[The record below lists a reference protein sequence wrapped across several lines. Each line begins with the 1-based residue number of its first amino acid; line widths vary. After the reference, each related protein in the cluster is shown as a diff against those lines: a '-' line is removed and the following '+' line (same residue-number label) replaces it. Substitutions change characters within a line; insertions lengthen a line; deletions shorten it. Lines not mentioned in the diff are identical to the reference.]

1 MLIVAVIAEI
11 EQLWCTP
18 FERHWRRNNPSFI
31 FYVAKQV
38 DIENQRKN
46 MKSLANNIIQKHKSE
61 RVRDRC
67 DLWKYNEY
75 PSIGDRLNNDARYD
89 EIDRVAADRRGEQA
103 TSVVWDNLEECASLV
118 KLENTKFKE
127 KYTKKQKT
135 IS

>member
-61 RVRDRC
+61 RVHNRC
-67 DLWKYNEY
+67 DLWKYND
-75 PSIGDRLNNDARYD
+75 DRLNNDAGYD
-89 EIDRVAADRRGEQA
+89 ETDWIAAERRDEQQMEMV
-103 TSVVWDNLEECASLV
+103 SYQLQLLCFS
-118 KLENTKFKE
+118 
-127 KYTKKQKT
+127 
-135 IS
+135 

>member
-1 MLIVAVIAEI
+1 LRFYVLIVAVIAEI

-46 MKSLANNIIQKHKSE
+46 MKSLVNNIIQKHKSE
-61 RVRDRC
+61 RVRNRC

-75 PSIGDRLNNDARYD
+75 PSIGDQLNNDARYD
-89 EIDRVAADRRGEQA
+89 EIDRIAADRR
-103 TSVVWDNLEECASLV
+103 D
-118 KLENTKFKE
+118 
-127 KYTKKQKT
+127 KQ
-135 IS
+135 

>member
-1 MLIVAVIAEI
+1 MRFYVLIVAVIAEI

-46 MKSLANNIIQKHKSE
+46 MKSLVNNIIQKHKSE
-61 RVRDRC
+61 RVRNRC

-75 PSIGDRLNNDARYD
+75 PSIGDQLNNDARYD
-89 EIDRVAADRRGEQA
+89 EIDRIAADRRDKQETVAVLDGL
-103 TSVVWDNLEECASLV
+103 VECASLT
-118 KLENTKFKE
+118 KLKNNKFKE
-127 KYTKKQKT
+127 KYKKE
-135 IS
+135 